1 MQQKLRPIGPE
12 YFNDQDRDY
21 AVEAGVE
28 LVNAL
33 RKLGVDLE
41 GIGVSAP
48 CDRCSSVGYVLD
60 LGPVEPA
67 QALKMAATIND
78 YAKES
83 KRLREPATPSPKRQ
97 RRRRAKNLNATL

>member
-1 MQQKLRPIGPE
+1 MQQKLCPVGPE
-12 YFNDQDRDY
+12 YFDDQDRDY
-21 AVEAGVE
+21 AVVAGVE

-41 GIGVSAP
+41 GIALSAP

-67 QALKMAATIND
+67 HALKMAATINE
-78 YAKES
+78 YAEES
-83 KRLREPATPSPKRQ
+83 HRLREQDSPSSKRE
-97 RRRRAKNLNATL
+97 RKRKAKSINATL

>member
-1 MQQKLRPIGPE
+1 MQQKICPVGPE
-12 YFNDQDRDY
+12 HFDDQDRDY
-21 AVEAGVE
+21 AVVAGVE

-41 GIGVSAP
+41 GIAVSAP

-67 QALKMAATIND
+67 HALKMAATINE
-78 YAKES
+78 YAEES
-83 KRLREPATPSPKRQ
+83 HRLREQAPPSPKRK
-97 RRRRAKNLNATL
+97 RKRRAKNLNATL